1 MEYGYCR
8 ISTQKQSIDRQIRN
22 IKGKYP
28 DAHIIEEV
36 FTGTKFYGRKKLEGL
51 LKKIKPE
58 DTIIFDSVS
67 RMSRDAEE
75 GFAMYEKL
83 FHDGIELVFLKEPH
97 INTAVYKKALQ
108 AAVPMTGT
116 SVDYI
121 LEGINRY
128 LMELAREQ
136 IQIAFD
142 QAEKEV
148 SDLRQRTK
156 EGIVTAKLNG
166 KRIGLPKG
174 SKIETKKAV
183 EAKKIIKKNNKAFG
197 GSLNNEET
205 WTLAKISKNSFYKY
219 REELLLE
226 VQESGQ
232 VM

>member
-8 ISTQKQSIDRQIRN
+8 ISTPRQSIDRQIRN

-36 FTGTKFYGRKKLEGL
+36 FTGTKFYGRKKMESL
-51 LKKIKPE
+51 LKNIRPG

-67 RMSRDAEE
+67 RMSRDAAE
-75 GFAMYEKL
+75 GFAMYEQL
-83 FHDGIELVFLKEPH
+83 YHDGVELVFLKEPH

-116 SVDYI
+116 AVDYI

-148 SDLRQRTK
+148 SDLRQRTR
-156 EGIVTAKLNG
+156 EGMLTAKLNG
-166 KRIGLPKG
+166 KQIGLPKG
-174 SKIETKKAV
+174 SKVETKKALQ
-183 EAKKIIKKNNKAFG
+183 AKKIIKEHNRDFG
-197 GSLNNEET
+197 GRLTNEET
-205 WTLAKISKNSFYKY
+205 WMKAGISKNTFYKY
-219 REELLLE
+219 KTELLLE
-226 VQESGQ
+226 VQ
-232 VM
+232 

>member
-8 ISTQKQSIDRQIRN
+8 ISTPRQSIDRQVRN
-22 IKGKYP
+22 IKEKYP

-36 FTGTKFYGRKKLEGL
+36 FTGTKFYGRKKMESL
-51 LKKIKPE
+51 LKNIHPG

-67 RMSRDAEE
+67 RMSRDAAE
-75 GFAMYEKL
+75 GFTMYERL
-83 FHDGIELVFLKEPH
+83 FHDGVELVFLKEPH

-116 SVDYI
+116 AVDYI

-128 LMELAREQ
+128 LMELAKEQ

-148 SDLRQRTK
+148 SDLRQRTR
-156 EGIVTAKLNG
+156 EGILTAKLNG
-166 KRIGLPKG
+166 KQIGLPKG

-183 EAKKIIKKNNKAFG
+183 QAKKIIQEHNRAFG
-197 GSLNNEET
+197 GRLTNEET
-205 WTLAKISKNSFYKY
+205 WMKAGISKNTFYKY
-219 REELLLE
+219 MKELLIE
-226 VQESGQ
+226 IQGG
-232 VM
+232 

>member
-8 ISTQKQSIDRQIRN
+8 ISTQKQSIERQIRN

-28 DAHIIEEV
+28 EAHIIEEV

-51 LKKIKPE
+51 LKKIQPG

-67 RMSRDAEE
+67 RMSRDAAE
-75 GFAMYEKL
+75 GFTMYEQL

-108 AAVPMTGT
+108 TAVPMTGT

-148 SDLRQRTK
+148 ADLRQRTS
-156 EGIVTAKLNG
+156 EGITTAQLLG

-174 SKIETKKAV
+174 SKIETKKSI
-183 EAKKIIKKNNKAFG
+183 EAKKIIKKKHKAFG
-197 GSLNNEET
+197 GTLNNEET
-205 WTLAKISKNSFYKY
+205 WMKAGISKNTFYKY
-219 REELLLE
+219 MKELLLE

-232 VM
+232 VL

>member
-28 DAHIIEEV
+28 DAHIVEEV

-51 LKKIKPE
+51 LKAVKTG

-75 GFAMYEKL
+75 GFAMYEQL
-83 FHDGIELVFLKEPH
+83 FQDGIELVFLKEPH

-108 AAVPMTGT
+108 SAVPMTGT

-128 LMELAREQ
+128 LMELAKEQ

-148 SDLRQRTK
+148 SDLRQRTS
-156 EGIVTAKLNG
+156 EGLTTAKLNG

-174 SKIETKKAV
+174 TKLETKKAA
-183 EAKKIIKKNNKAFG
+183 EAKKIIKKKNKTFG
-197 GSLNNEET
+197 GTLNNEET
-205 WTLAKISKNSFYKY
+205 WMKAGISKNTFYKY
-219 REELLLE
+219 MKELLAE
-226 VQESGQ
+226 AEE
-232 VM
+232 

>member
-8 ISTQKQSIDRQIRN
+8 ISTPKQSIDRQIRN
-22 IKGKYP
+22 IKEKHP
-28 DAHIIEEV
+28 EAHIVEEV

-51 LKKIKPE
+51 LKKIRPG

-67 RMSRDAEE
+67 RMSRDADE

-83 FHDGIELVFLKEPH
+83 FHNGVELIFLKEPH
-97 INTAVYKKALQ
+97 INTAVYKRAMQ

-128 LMELAREQ
+128 LMELARDQ

-174 SKIETKKAV
+174 SKIETKKAIK
-183 EAKKIIKKNNKAFG
+183 AKNIIKEHNKSFG
-197 GSLNNEET
+197 GSLKNEET
-205 WTLAKISKNSFYKY
+205 WRLAGISKNTFYKY
-219 REELLLE
+219 MNELLLE
-226 VQESGQ
+226 VQK
-232 VM
+232 

>member
-1 MEYGYCR
+1 MKYGYCR
-8 ISTQKQSIDRQIRN
+8 ISTPKQSMERQIRN
-22 IKGKYP
+22 IKGKFP
-28 DAHIIEEV
+28 DAHIVEEV
-36 FTGTKFYGRKKLEGL
+36 FTGTAFYGRKKMDGL
-51 LKKIKPE
+51 LKNVKPG

-67 RMSRDAEE
+67 RMSRDAAE

-83 FHDGIELVFLKEPH
+83 FHDGVELVFLKEPH

-108 AAVPMTGT
+108 SAVPMTGT

-148 SDLRQRTK
+148 KDLQQRTR
-156 EGIVTAKLNG
+156 EGLLTAKLNG
-166 KRIGLPKG
+166 KQIGLAKG
-174 SKIETKKAV
+174 SKIETKKAA
-183 EAKKIIKKNNKAFG
+183 EAKKIIKEHNKTFG
-197 GSLNNEET
+197 GTLNNEET
-205 WTLAKISKNSFYKY
+205 WKLAGISKNTFYKY

-226 VQESGQ
+226 VQESVQ
-232 VM
+232 AL